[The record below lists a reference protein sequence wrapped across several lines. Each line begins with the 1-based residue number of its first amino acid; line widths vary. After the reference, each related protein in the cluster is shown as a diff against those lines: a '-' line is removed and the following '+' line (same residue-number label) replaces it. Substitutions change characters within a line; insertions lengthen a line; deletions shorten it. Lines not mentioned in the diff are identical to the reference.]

1 VTGDRT
7 LRTTF
12 DDVAA
17 LYDEARPGYPE
28 PLIEDALSLSGIPPD
43 GRILEI
49 GCGSGQATLPFARR
63 GYWMLCLEL
72 GPNLAALAAGHCR
85 PYPGVEVQNV
95 AFEDWPLQAGA
106 FDLVISAGAF
116 DWIAPEVAY
125 PKAAAALADT
135 GAIALFWNDHR
146 GGDTAFFRATRDLR
160 RRIVPH
166 LAGATDQKPLDALEA
181 ETVEQIQAS
190 GPFGPVVARRYPWT
204 ATHTA
209 DQYVKLISTYSMVQG
224 LPEGI
229 RRDLLAGIR
238 ELAEQY
244 GGTVESRYVAMLYVA
259 RVSRSRS
266 NAPGGA

>member
-1 VTGDRT
+1 MTSDLT

-28 PLIEDALSLSGIPPD
+28 PLIEDVLTLSGIPPG
-43 GRILEI
+43 GRILEV

-63 GYWMLCLEL
+63 GYPMLCLEL

-85 PYPGVEVQNV
+85 PYPRVEVQNV
-95 AFEDWPLQAGA
+95 AFEAWPLQPRA

-160 RRIVPH
+160 RRMVPH
-166 LAGATDQKPLDALEA
+166 LAAAAGQKPLDALEA
-181 ETVEQIQAS
+181 EMVEQIHAS
-190 GPFGPVVARRYPWT
+190 GSFGPVVARRYPWT
-204 ATHTA
+204 VTHTA
-209 DQYVKLISTYSMVQG
+209 DQYVKLVSTYSMVRG
-224 LPEGI
+224 LPEGP

-238 ELAEQY
+238 ELAELF
-244 GGTVESRYVAMLYVA
+244 GGTVESRYVAMLYVV
-259 RVSRSRS
+259 RVRR
-266 NAPGGA
+266 